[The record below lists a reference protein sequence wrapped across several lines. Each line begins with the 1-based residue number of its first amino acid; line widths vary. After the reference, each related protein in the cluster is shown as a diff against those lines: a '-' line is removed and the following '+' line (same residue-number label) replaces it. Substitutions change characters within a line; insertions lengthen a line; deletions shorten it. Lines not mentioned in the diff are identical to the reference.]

1 MTGVDPRVYGSPL
14 TQFILVRLLE
24 YTQFKL
30 LRYWSIAVPNVGAT
44 GPTVKVDSSACVDF
58 ILNLLDA
65 QVTRPTSGAGAPMT
79 RIYRIFGKF
88 SAINGFDEPLPT
100 TV

>member
-1 MTGVDPRVYGSPL
+1 MTDADPRVYGSPL

-30 LRYWSIAVPNVGAT
+30 LRYWSIAVPSVGAT
-44 GPTVKVDSSACVDF
+44 GPTVKADSSACVDF

-65 QVTRPTSGAGAPMT
+65 QVTRPTSGVGASMT
-79 RIYRIFGKF
+79 HIYRIFGKF
-88 SAINGFDEPLPT
+88 SAINGFDKPLPT